1 MNEQRTWR
9 PHRVTR
15 IVSGLIVLATIV
27 TTILLPEFWPTIPLS
42 LVILAAVLRE
52 ELRLTDDELVFRTIL
67 GTTRI
72 PRAEIES
79 ARFDYHVFVGGPYL
93 EIHRRD
99 GRVEK
104 LRVSPK
110 ATSTELSG
118 DPPAPDSAAY
128 QITRWAAD
136 GRSTEEG

>member
-1 MNEQRTWR
+1 M
-9 PHRVTR
+9 
-15 IVSGLIVLATIV
+15 
-27 TTILLPEFWPTIPLS
+27 TTVLLPEFWPSIPLS
-42 LVILAAVLRE
+42 LVMLAVVLRE
-52 ELRLTDDELVFRTIL
+52 ELRLTDDDLVFRTIF

-79 ARFDYHVFVGGPYL
+79 ARFDYHLVGGVYL

-136 GRSTEEG
+136 GRSTEAG